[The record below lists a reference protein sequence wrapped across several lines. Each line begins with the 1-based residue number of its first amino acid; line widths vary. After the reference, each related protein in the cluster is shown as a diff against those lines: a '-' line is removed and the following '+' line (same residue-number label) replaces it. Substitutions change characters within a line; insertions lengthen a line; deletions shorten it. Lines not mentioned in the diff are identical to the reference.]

1 MYVMCIYMYVCLYVC
16 ARKKNREDRVTQKTK
31 RYENTFNRGDNNYL
45 LNGEKVKLFSRDKT
59 RDILLF
65 ERSENNNSSRVLSS
79 EKTLFR
85 HLIRNFIF
93 CTSLFAHKHLTKKD
107 YFVKG
112 MHPVMQ
118 VALKSLPT
126 FSTKSLTT
134 LLRKP

>member
-1 MYVMCIYMYVCLYVC
+1 MKV
-16 ARKKNREDRVTQKTK
+16 N
-31 RYENTFNRGDNNYL
+31 DNDYL

-93 CTSLFAHKHLTKKD
+93 CTSLFAHKHYLKPSQTLSQTSNYQTTTTISKSKPWHK
-107 YFVKG
+107 VKIREI
-112 MHPVMQ
+112 
-118 VALKSLPT
+118 KSLFHGLAT
-126 FSTKSLTT
+126 FFHGFHRNSEK
-134 LLRKP
+134 K

>member
-1 MYVMCIYMYVCLYVC
+1 M
-16 ARKKNREDRVTQKTK
+16 
-31 RYENTFNRGDNNYL
+31 
-45 LNGEKVKLFSRDKT
+45 KLFSRDKT

-112 MHPVMQ
+112 MHPDMQ

-126 FSTKSLTT
+126 FSTKSLTDVAKET
-134 LLRKP
+134 MRLQSSSHASSHAIKVVQASPDNRSLEEIDIFIFNVIVIHR

>member
-1 MYVMCIYMYVCLYVC
+1 MINDALAYDISDLVRYVI
-16 ARKKNREDRVTQKTK
+16 
-31 RYENTFNRGDNNYL
+31 NNYL

-93 CTSLFAHKHLTKKD
+93 CTSLFAISNIISNNLEIKA
-107 YFVKG
+107 
-112 MHPVMQ
+112 
-118 VALKSLPT
+118 VA
-126 FSTKSLTT
+126 
-134 LLRKP
+134 

>member
-1 MYVMCIYMYVCLYVC
+1 MPPE
-16 ARKKNREDRVTQKTK
+16 KKHAPVI
-31 RYENTFNRGDNNYL
+31 NNYL

-59 RDILLF
+59 RDVLLF

-112 MHPVMQ
+112 MHPVMP

-126 FSTKSLTT
+126 ISTTSLTT